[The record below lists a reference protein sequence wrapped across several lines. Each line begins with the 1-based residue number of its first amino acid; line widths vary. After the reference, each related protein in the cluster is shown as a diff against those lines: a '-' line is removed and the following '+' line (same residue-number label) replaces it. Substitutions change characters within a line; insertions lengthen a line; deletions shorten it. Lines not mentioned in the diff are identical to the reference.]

1 MSPVV
6 SEIIRSGF
14 MINSS
19 FRRRTH
25 LVQSFS
31 VVFLYWFY
39 VFSEIIFQL
48 CPSLCIYMAS
58 SSGDSS
64 GFTQLQNSGSEENTQ
79 MMLVDQR
86 KRKRMQSN
94 RESARRSRMKKQKHL
109 DDLMTQVTQLRKD
122 NNQIL
127 TTINVTT
134 QHYLNV
140 EAENS
145 ILRAQMMELNHRLDS
160 LNEILNYINT
170 SNGIFENDHHEDL
183 QTSADHSFMNPLNL
197 LYLNQPIMASP
208 DLFQY

>member
-1 MSPVV
+1 
-6 SEIIRSGF
+6 
-14 MINSS
+14 
-19 FRRRTH
+19 
-25 LVQSFS
+25 
-31 VVFLYWFY
+31 
-39 VFSEIIFQL
+39 
-48 CPSLCIYMAS
+48 MAS

-109 DDLMTQVTQLRKD
+109 DDLMAQVTQLRKD

>member
-1 MSPVV
+1 M
-6 SEIIRSGF
+6 R
-14 MINSS
+14 
-19 FRRRTH
+19 
-25 LVQSFS
+25 
-31 VVFLYWFY
+31 
-39 VFSEIIFQL
+39 
-48 CPSLCIYMAS
+48 
-58 SSGDSS
+58 
-64 GFTQLQNSGSEENTQ
+64 
-79 MMLVDQR
+79 
-86 KRKRMQSN
+86 
-94 RESARRSRMKKQKHL
+94 KQKYL
-109 DDLMTQVTQLRKD
+109 GDLMAQVAQLRTD

-183 QTSADHSFMNPLNL
+183 PDHSFMNPSNL
-197 LYLNQPIMASP
+197 FYLNQPIMASP